1 MVFSI
6 NNKPIY
12 GDYCIKSSD
21 SIVVRELAFHQFGSG
36 SIPVLSIVTMWVKF
50 VGSLLC
56 SERFSL
62 GNPVLP
68 SPQKP
73 SLHKI

>member
-12 GDYCIKSSD
+12 GGYCIESSD
-21 SIVVRELAFHQFGSG
+21 GIVVRELAFQQCGSG
-36 SIPVLSIVTMWVKF
+36 LIPVLSIVTMWVKF

-62 GNPVLP
+62 GTPVLP
-68 SPQKP
+68 SPQKS